1 MLSVQLCHFPLLC
14 LVPKFVKDLC
24 GRLFIWT
31 GCSYITNEA
40 RAASFSI
47 VSISEYSRS
56 ARLDFN
62 NPWLFLFVAITIN
75 PNDDVPIAII
85 HFYAWCL
92 CWLFTNK
99 NHRFVLSQMVDL
111 VLVENI
117 DTSRTGCQLSWQLS
131 LFGTVE
137 KQTSTPLVG
146 SWTVLTLIFVVNDAA
161 FACNVF
167 VGGYCGSRRN
177 ELVNRGWIW
186 PMSTLHN
193 N

>member
-1 MLSVQLCHFPLLC
+1 VPFSFVVSGSKICQRPLRKIIYSNWLLIYYERSTSERLLSPLYL
-14 LVPKFVKDLC
+14 LVNIPGALA
-24 GRLFIWT
+24 W
-31 GCSYITNEA
+31 
-40 RAASFSI
+40 
-47 VSISEYSRS
+47 ISTIRGY
-56 ARLDFN
+56 
-62 NPWLFLFVAITIN
+62 FLFVAITIN

-167 VGGYCGSRRN
+167 VGGYCDSRRN